1 MLMATMTQKTHK
13 AMAMIDD
20 LYEIVGKKTEN
31 DITSFSVK
39 LNPASRIYA
48 AHFPGTPITPGACI
62 IQSALE
68 LTSKLAGK
76 ELEIE
81 EIKNVKFLNIL
92 SPIDNPIVEFV
103 FKPLTV
109 EGETIKAKV
118 EVKDKDKTFTTI
130 SILCR

>member
-1 MLMATMTQKTHK
+1 MIQTQHK
-13 AMAMIDD
+13 AMTMIED
-20 LYEIVGKKTEN
+20 LYETVGKKTEN
-31 DITSFSVK
+31 GTTSFSIK

-62 IQSALE
+62 IQIALE
-68 LTSKLAGK
+68 LTTELPGK
-76 ELEIE
+76 ELEIT

-92 SPIDNPIVEFV
+92 SPIDNPIVEFA

-109 EGETIKAKV
+109 EREVVKAKA
-118 EVKDKDKTFTTI
+118 EVRDQNKTFTTI

>member
-1 MLMATMTQKTHK
+1 
-13 AMAMIDD
+13 MIDD
-20 LYEIVGKKTEN
+20 LYEITGMKTEN
-31 DITSFSVK
+31 EATSFSVK

-62 IQSALE
+62 IQIALE
-68 LTSKLAGK
+68 LTEKLAGK

-92 SPIDNPIVEFV
+92 SPIDNPTVDFA

-109 EGETIKAKV
+109 DGETVKARV
-118 EVKDKDKTFTTI
+118 EVRDQNKKFTTI